1 MRGSAQRALLS
12 GLAALVFAALV
23 VAHARYVNGPD
34 YWQWTWQRRT
44 DIAIVAIFL
53 FLAAGP
59 AFIGYASRKIVLI
72 ALSVIVLQLTANEIQ
87 TPVRSLTRIDAV
99 AHNQLTTSYFTVAE
113 SIVKANGIDWLAQY
127 DQLLRLAPQ
136 HATTKPPGPVA
147 FYVLLIRIAGAK
159 HAPLVIA
166 IAIALLSACGVIVT
180 WWAVKSIAGEDA
192 ALIAATLLA
201 LSPSMTLFFLYLD
214 PVYPIFSMAMLGTWY
229 LALER
234 QSPRAAAA
242 FGLILFLA
250 TMTGYTLLVVGLVLG
265 VMTVPYIKQRS
276 MYARI
281 AIAIGVAIVCH
292 ALFALATG
300 FNPISAFQTA
310 LAMQRY
316 QLPLLHRPWP
326 RTIPFD
332 ILDFLLGIG
341 WAPLVPAIF
350 GLTKRRW
357 ISIACFALPFIIALT
372 GLIQAETARV
382 WIFMMPLFFVPASLE
397 MEKWTPRERYA
408 AFAAQLIVLI
418 ALYANMVFID
428 VAARMR

>member
-1 MRGSAQRALLS
+1 
-12 GLAALVFAALV
+12 
-23 VAHARYVNGPD
+23 
-34 YWQWTWQRRT
+34 
-44 DIAIVAIFL
+44 
-53 FLAAGP
+53 
-59 AFIGYASRKIVLI
+59 
-72 ALSVIVLQLTANEIQ
+72 
-87 TPVRSLTRIDAV
+87 
-99 AHNQLTTSYFTVAE
+99 
-113 SIVKANGIDWLAQY
+113 
-127 DQLLRLAPQ
+127 
-136 HATTKPPGPVA
+136 
-147 FYVLLIRIAGAK
+147 
-159 HAPLVIA
+159 
-166 IAIALLSACGVIVT
+166 
-180 WWAVKSIAGEDA
+180 
-192 ALIAATLLA
+192 
-201 LSPSMTLFFLYLD
+201 
-214 PVYPIFSMAMLGTWY
+214 
-229 LALER
+229 
-234 QSPRAAAA
+234 
-242 FGLILFLA
+242 
-250 TMTGYTLLVVGLVLG
+250 VLG